1 MVELATRK
9 PRAIVK
15 ESLTPENC
23 TAIIIGAAAL
33 IEAHVTFRPPLFR
46 VRGWDTVQRTGSNLK

>member
-33 IEAHVTFRPPLFR
+33 IEAHVTFRPPLF
-46 VRGWDTVQRTGSNLK
+46 G

>member
-9 PRAIVK
+9 PRVSVQ
-15 ESLTPENC
+15 ESLTPENG

-33 IEAHVTFRPPLFR
+33 IEAHVPSALPCLGRMGHCATYRFKP
-46 VRGWDTVQRTGSNLK
+46 